1 MIKNAN
7 STNKYKWGYLRETEE
22 QAQKAGASDI
32 TGMHR
37 TGLETYLKVIFPNT
51 NDWIHNKTVPN
62 CIKNTRPD
70 YRSESLKLII
80 EFNGIDHYTKP
91 DVIFKDI
98 EKEKMYK
105 DMGYKVVQIPFF
117 IQLTNQA
124 VKKMFGVVIEEQ
136 LFDGNVPSLLV
147 DDSCT
152 PAFLC
157 PLGIKR
163 MAEDFLNYPEQYENN
178 MQSMKNEDLQLTSW
192 DLLEKEYKN
201 LKNEECEICQK

>member
-1 MIKNAN
+1 MIKNTN
-7 STNKYKWGYLRETEE
+7 STKKYKWGYLRETEE
-22 QAQKAGASDI
+22 KALKAKISPAY
-32 TGMHR
+32 GMHR
-37 TGLETYLKVIFPNT
+37 IGLDTYLKVIFPNT
-51 NDWIHNKTVPN
+51 NDWIHDKRVPN

-80 EFNGIDHYTKP
+80 EFNGLNHYTKP
-91 DVIFKDI
+91 NIILKDI

-124 VKKMFGVVIEEQ
+124 VEKMFEVIVKEQ

-163 MAEDFLNYPEQYENN
+163 MAEDFLNYPEQYETN
-178 MQSMKNEDLQLTSW
+178 MQSMKKEDLLLTSW
-192 DLLEKEYKN
+192 DLLEKEYNN
-201 LKNEECEICQK
+201 LKNRRHNTCQK

>member
-1 MIKNAN
+1 MTNNTN
-7 STNKYKWGYLRETEE
+7 STKKYEWGYLRETEE
-22 QAQKAGASDI
+22 KALKAKI
-32 TGMHR
+32 NPVYGMHR
-37 TGLETYLKVIFPNT
+37 TGLDTYLKVIFPNT
-51 NDWIHNKTVPN
+51 KDWIHDKRVPN

-80 EFNGIDHYTKP
+80 EFNGLDHYTKP
-91 DVIFKDI
+91 NIILKDI

-124 VKKMFGVVIEEQ
+124 VEKMFGVIVKEQ
-136 LFDGNVPSLLV
+136 LFDGNVPSLLIC
-147 DDSCT
+147 DKCT
-152 PAFLC
+152 PAYLC

-163 MAEDFLNYPEQYENN
+163 MAKDFQKYPEQYEIN

>member
-1 MIKNAN
+1 MIKNTN
-7 STNKYKWGYLRETEE
+7 STKKYKWGYLRETEE
-22 QAQKAGASDI
+22 KALKAKISPAY
-32 TGMHR
+32 GMHR
-37 TGLETYLKVIFPNT
+37 TGLDTYLKVIFPNT
-51 NDWIHNKTVPN
+51 NDWIHDKRVPN

-80 EFNGIDHYTKP
+80 EFNGLNHYTKP
-91 DVIFKDI
+91 NILLKDI

-124 VKKMFGVVIEEQ
+124 VAKMFEVIVKEQ

-163 MAEDFLNYPEQYENN
+163 MAEDFLNYPEQYETN
-178 MQSMKNEDLQLTSW
+178 MQSMKKEDLLLTSW
-192 DLLEKEYKN
+192 DLLEKEYNN
-201 LKNEECEICQK
+201 LKNRRHNTCKK

>member
-1 MIKNAN
+1 MIKNTN
-7 STNKYKWGYLRETEE
+7 STKKYKWGYLRETEE
-22 QAQKAGASDI
+22 KALKAKISPAY
-32 TGMHR
+32 GMRR
-37 TGLETYLKVIFPNT
+37 TGLDTYLKVIFPKT
-51 NDWIHNKTVPN
+51 NDWIHDKRVPN

-80 EFNGIDHYTKP
+80 EFNELNHYTKP
-91 DVIFKDI
+91 NIILKDI

-105 DMGYKVVQIPFF
+105 DMVYKVVQIPFF

-124 VKKMFGVVIEEQ
+124 VEKMFEVIVKEQ
-136 LFDGNVPSLLV
+136 LFNGNVPSLLV

-163 MAEDFLNYPEQYENN
+163 MAEDFLNYPEQYETN
-178 MQSMKNEDLQLTSW
+178 MQSMKKEDLLLTSW
-192 DLLEKEYKN
+192 DLLEKEYNN
-201 LKNEECEICQK
+201 LKNRRHNTCQK

>member
-1 MIKNAN
+1 MTNNTN
-7 STNKYKWGYLRETEE
+7 STKKYKWGYLRETEE
-22 QAQKAGASDI
+22 KALKAKI
-32 TGMHR
+32 NPVYGMHR
-37 TGLETYLKVIFPNT
+37 TGLDTYLKVIFPNT
-51 NDWIHNKTVPN
+51 KDWIHNKTVPN

-80 EFNGIDHYTKP
+80 EFNGTDHYTKP

-98 EKEKMYK
+98 KKEKMYK

-124 VKKMFGVVIEEQ
+124 VKKMFGVVVEEQ

-163 MAEDFLNYPEQYENN
+163 MAEDFLNYPEQYETN
-178 MQSMKNEDLQLTSW
+178 MQSMKKEDLLLTSW
-192 DLLEKEYKN
+192 DLLEKEYNN
-201 LKNEECEICQK
+201 LKNRRHNTCQK

>member
-1 MIKNAN
+1 MF
-7 STNKYKWGYLRETEE
+7 G
-22 QAQKAGASDI
+22 
-32 TGMHR
+32 
-37 TGLETYLKVIFPNT
+37 YLKVIFPNT
-51 NDWIHNKTVPN
+51 KDWIHDKRVPN

-80 EFNGIDHYTKP
+80 EFNGLDHYTKP
-91 DVIFKDI
+91 NIILKDI

-124 VKKMFGVVIEEQ
+124 VEKMFGVIVKEQ
-136 LFDGNVPSLLV
+136 LFDGNVPSLLIC
-147 DDSCT
+147 DKCT
-152 PAFLC
+152 PAYLC

-163 MAEDFLNYPEQYENN
+163 MAEDFQKYPEQYDVN
-178 MQSMKNEDLQLTSW
+178 MSSMKKEDLQLTSW

-201 LKNEECEICQK
+201 LKNEECEKCQK

>member
-1 MIKNAN
+1 MTNNTN
-7 STNKYKWGYLRETEE
+7 STKKYEWGYLRETEE
-22 QAQKAGASDI
+22 KALKAKI
-32 TGMHR
+32 NPVYGMHR
-37 TGLETYLKVIFPNT
+37 TGLDTYLKVIFPNT
-51 NDWIHNKTVPN
+51 KDWIHDKRVPN

-80 EFNGIDHYTKP
+80 EFNGLDHYTKP
-91 DVIFKDI
+91 NIILKDI

-124 VKKMFGVVIEEQ
+124 VEKMFGGIVKEQ
-136 LFDGNVPSLLV
+136 LFDGNVPSLLIC
-147 DDSCT
+147 DKCT
-152 PAFLC
+152 PAYLC

-163 MAEDFLNYPEQYENN
+163 MAEDFQKYPEQYDVN
-178 MQSMKNEDLQLTSW
+178 MSSMKKEDLQLTSW

-201 LKNEECEICQK
+201 LKNEECEKCQK